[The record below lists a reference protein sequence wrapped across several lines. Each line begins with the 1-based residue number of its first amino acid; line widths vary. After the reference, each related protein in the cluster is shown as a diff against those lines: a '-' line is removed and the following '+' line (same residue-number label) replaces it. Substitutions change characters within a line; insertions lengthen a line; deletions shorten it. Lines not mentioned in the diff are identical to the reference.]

1 MDVQEGNFN
10 RPVSLPHQ
18 RLRLYSGPDLNPRTL
33 ILRLLL
39 LGSFVAIVAVPVM
52 TLIDVPVARWFV
64 AGNLSGDIRE
74 AISLTESYTHGVGVL
89 FTLIGIFLL
98 APQKR
103 WCLPRLASMVLGASA
118 VATTIK
124 MFVLRPR
131 PTQLNL
137 PLASNDAAWLWSF
150 DWTWERIA
158 AFDASTR
165 SFPTG
170 GVATAVA
177 LTVGLSILFPRGRY
191 LFILFAIF
199 SGVER
204 VQTGA
209 HFPSDVLGGLAC
221 GLFWCFVCLHPKLL
235 GNLFEQMEP
244 PRRGYR
250 LHGEPQRREAA

>member
-1 MDVQEGNFN
+1 MDEREEIFE
-10 RPVSLPHQ
+10 RSLPFEHQ
-18 RLRLYSGPDLNPRTL
+18 RLRLYSGPDVNPQTL
-33 ILRLLL
+33 VLRLLL
-39 LGSFVAIVAVPVM
+39 LGSFIAIVAVPIM
-52 TLIDVPVARWFV
+52 TLIDVPVARWFISH
-64 AGNLSGDIRE
+64 LSGDVRK
-74 AISLTESYTHGVGVL
+74 AISLSESYTHGVGIL
-89 FTLIGIFLL
+89 FTLVGIFLL
-98 APQKR
+98 APRTR
-103 WCLPRLASMVLGASA
+103 WCLPRLTSMVLGASA
-118 VATTIK
+118 IATIVK
-124 MFVLRPR
+124 MFILRPR

-150 DWTWERIA
+150 DWTWDRIA

-170 GVATAVA
+170 GVASAVA

-199 SGVER
+199 AGVER

-235 GNLFEQMEP
+235 GSLFEQMEP
-244 PRRGYR
+244 PRRDYR
-250 LHGEPQRREAA
+250 LRPRPPRRVAA